1 MTTFID
7 THTHLDGEE
16 FATDRPEVIARAKAA
31 GVGSVFIPAIDVKSV
46 ATVLDVCHQYPG
58 YAYPMIGLHPEKTG
72 QTSSTRCRR
81 CSTPTAT
88 ASRSL

>member
-58 YAYPMIGLHPEKTG
+58 YAYPMIGLHFEEV
-72 QTSSTRCRR
+72 
-81 CSTPTAT
+81 
-88 ASRSL
+88 